1 MAKKRSRDREELPSL
16 IDSDDEEHY
25 NEDDGDDD
33 DEEDEVESQAPSDDG
48 AACMVCGSTASGPGS
63 DAMLLCDAAGCEH
76 GCHLRCHEPRLHKVP
91 TGDWF
96 CGSCQPLGGN
106 ASTATEGFTIA
117 ESSLRAACARNCP
130 ASRAAHCAFPSLS
143 PPFQIECLAGTG
155 AASAATPAR
164 LGALEVSPE
173 AAERLR
179 QFEALVGQG
188 DEASEKKLHLHHA
201 KSYTARL
208 LAFEPERGA
217 AAERRK
223 TEMQNRI
230 YELVQHHLNFFNG
243 AKENPYH
250 PFKTQAEYF
259 AFNQA
264 GERMTNTTTWRA
276 NLRDL
281 RRVAGDLVESP
292 PEPSDLGRRHR
303 RVPKLETGDAIM
315 SLVDKMPK

>member
-1 MAKKRSRDREELPSL
+1 M
-16 IDSDDEEHY
+16 
-25 NEDDGDDD
+25 
-33 DEEDEVESQAPSDDG
+33 
-48 AACMVCGSTASGPGS
+48 
-63 DAMLLCDAAGCEH
+63 
-76 GCHLRCHEPRLHKVP
+76 
-91 TGDWF
+91 
-96 CGSCQPLGGN
+96 
-106 ASTATEGFTIA
+106 
-117 ESSLRAACARNCP
+117 
-130 ASRAAHCAFPSLS
+130 
-143 PPFQIECLAGTG
+143 
-155 AASAATPAR
+155 
-164 LGALEVSPE
+164 SPE

-188 DEASEKKLHLHHA
+188 DEASEKLHLRHA
-201 KSYTARL
+201 ESYTARL

-230 YELVQHHLNFFNG
+230 YELVQQHLNFFNG

-264 GERMTNTTTWRA
+264 GKRMTNTTTWRA

-303 RVPKLETGDAIM
+303 RVPKLDTGDEIM
-315 SLVDKMPK
+315 RLVDKMPK